1 MKHISTQ
8 EVRHVKGTFD
18 LLIIG
23 GGSAAFAAAAEAS
36 TMGARVGMIER
47 GTIGGTCVNVGCIPS
62 KALLQAAD
70 LYARA
75 AHHPFQGMTFSPEA
89 LDVPALLAQKDA
101 LVETLVREK
110 YIDLLA
116 FYGITLISGEG
127 AFVDAHTVQVNGA
140 FYRGEKILI
149 ATGTRPAVP
158 YIPGLT
164 SIGYWTSTE
173 ALQPSYIPEHL
184 IIIGAGYIALEL
196 GLMYRALGSRVT
208 LIQRGTRLLRTLD
221 ADMSEV
227 VQRILKKKGIQV
239 LTGARIERIEGLPGA
254 VKARQKVRLTI
265 SLAHPVYHE
274 QPSAHHEHASIR
286 RDEAPAHRNHVASYR
301 DETIV
306 PPGTAP
312 HEQTS
317 AQSIQIEG
325 ERLLLATGR
334 TPNTERLR
342 LERAGVQLGRRGEII
357 VDETLATHT
366 PHIFAA
372 GDVTLGS
379 QYVYV
384 AAYEGKL
391 AAHNALSD
399 NGGSD
404 RIDRNLTVV
413 HSVIFTDPQIA
424 TVGLTEEAART
435 RGLAVTV
442 ARLSLTDIARARVRY
457 EEEGAYK
464 LIFDQASLRLL
475 GAEIIAPEAGEVI
488 YAATLAVKFGL
499 TRDDLVDTF
508 VPYLTMAE
516 GLRLTA
522 LSIQKDVRKLSCCA
536 G

>member
-1 MKHISTQ
+1 
-8 EVRHVKGTFD
+8 
-18 LLIIG
+18 
-23 GGSAAFAAAAEAS
+23 
-36 TMGARVGMIER
+36 
-47 GTIGGTCVNVGCIPS
+47 
-62 KALLQAAD
+62 
-70 LYARA
+70 
-75 AHHPFQGMTFSPEA
+75 
-89 LDVPALLAQKDA
+89 
-101 LVETLVREK
+101 
-110 YIDLLA
+110 
-116 FYGITLISGEG
+116 
-127 AFVDAHTVQVNGA
+127 
-140 FYRGEKILI
+140 
-149 ATGTRPAVP
+149 
-158 YIPGLT
+158 
-164 SIGYWTSTE
+164 
-173 ALQPSYIPEHL
+173 
-184 IIIGAGYIALEL
+184 
-196 GLMYRALGSRVT
+196 
-208 LIQRGTRLLRTLD
+208 
-221 ADMSEV
+221 MSEV

-325 ERLLLATGR
+325 EQLLLATGR